1 MRFVLLVFFVS
12 SFVFCQ
18 DQNEKFVSL
27 SSGKNSNSQTPKL
40 EIKIINDEL
49 LPISKNDFLTLSKE
63 IFQYECKRMNFNDDI
78 HLTLEIKDLEKDIRG
93 NVKRDTNFTT
103 IYLSKDSIKAKD
115 HLSGIFAH
123 ELGHIIYSRLI
134 DSSFYSGNM
143 YWAEGFAS
151 WAAGKYY
158 LQWQGYQ
165 NYDSALKEIVSSNR
179 FYDIKNIY
187 DEMIRPAKQRDVIY
201 VEWASFIDFLI
212 EKYGFEKISSINNS
226 FAQVTKALSLKD
238 SVLMEVTNFDNIDED
253 IKRLGL
259 KYDDIALKVMSSDE
273 VLLVLINR
281 DEKTHRIEPVILLE
295 EAYIKIYNTS
305 FDELKKQWKLRN
317 KIIN

>member
-1 MRFVLLVFFVS
+1 MRFVLLVFLVS

-18 DQNEKFVSL
+18 DQNEKFVTAPFEKGS
-27 SSGKNSNSQTPKL
+27 KSQTPKL
-40 EIKIINDEL
+40 EIEIINEEL
-49 LPISKNDFLTLSKE
+49 LPISKNDFLTLSQE
-63 IFQYECKRMNFNDDI
+63 IFQYECKRMNFTKDI
-78 HLTLEIKDLEKDIRG
+78 HLTVEIKDLTKDIRG
-93 NVKRDTNFTT
+93 EALPESTK
-103 IYLSKDSIKAKD
+103 ISLSKDSIKN
-115 HLSGIFAH
+115 LSLLKGIFAH
-123 ELGHIIYSRLI
+123 ELGHII
-134 DSSFYSGNM
+134 SFGLLNPPSQTYNM
-143 YWAEGFAS
+143 YWNEGFAS

-165 NYDSALKEIVSSNR
+165 NYDSAIKEIVSLNR

-187 DEMIRPAKQRDVIY
+187 SEKPRHAKQRDVIY
-201 VEWASFIDFLI
+201 LEWTSFVDFLI
-212 EKYGFEKISSINNS
+212 EEYGFEKFISISNS

-259 KYDDIALKVMSSDE
+259 KYDDVKLKVMSSNKT
-273 VLLVLINR
+273 LLVLINR
-281 DEKTHRIEPVILLE
+281 DEKIHLREPIKLLE

>member
-1 MRFVLLVFFVS
+1 
-12 SFVFCQ
+12 
-18 DQNEKFVSL
+18 
-27 SSGKNSNSQTPKL
+27 
-40 EIKIINDEL
+40 
-49 LPISKNDFLTLSKE
+49 
-63 IFQYECKRMNFNDDI
+63 
-78 HLTLEIKDLEKDIRG
+78 
-93 NVKRDTNFTT
+93 
-103 IYLSKDSIKAKD
+103 
-115 HLSGIFAH
+115 
-123 ELGHIIYSRLI
+123 
-134 DSSFYSGNM
+134 M

-179 FYDIKNIY
+179 FNDIKNIY

>member
-1 MRFVLLVFFVS
+1 MIAKILTILFFAALWINV
-12 SFVFCQ
+12 
-18 DQNEKFVSL
+18 EA
-27 SSGKNSNSQTPKL
+27 QTPKL
-40 EIKIINDEL
+40 EVTIINEEF
-49 LPISKNDFLTLSKE
+49 LPISKNDFLILAQE
-63 IFQYECKRMNFNDDI
+63 IFQYECKRMNFRKDI
-78 HLTLEIKDLEKDIRG
+78 HLTVEIKDLAKDIRG
-93 NVKRDTNFTT
+93 FILPHSTSDSIF
-103 IYLSKDSIKAKD
+103 LSKDSIKAKD
-115 HLSGIFAH
+115 HLPGIFAH
-123 ELGHIIYSRLI
+123 ELGHLIYFKLL
-134 DSSFYSGNM
+134 DSFFCNGNT
-143 YWAEGFAS
+143 YWGEGFAS

-317 KIIN
+317 KIKK

>member
-1 MRFVLLVFFVS
+1 MRFVLLIFLVS
-12 SFVFCQ
+12 SFVFGQ
-18 DQNEKFVSL
+18 NQNEKFVSVPIEKGL
-27 SSGKNSNSQTPKL
+27 ISQSPKL
-40 EIKIINDEL
+40 DVQIINEEF
-49 LPISKNDFLTLSKE
+49 LPISKENFLVLSQE
-63 IFQYECKRMNFNDDI
+63 IFQYECKRMNFKKDI
-78 HLTLEIKDLEKDIRG
+78 RITVEIKDLAKDMRG
-93 NVKRDTNFTT
+93 CVRPNAICDSMF
-103 IYLSKDSIKAKD
+103 LSKDSIKAKD

-158 LQWQGYQ
+158 LHWQGYQ
-165 NYDSALKEIVSSNR
+165 NYDSAIKEIVSLNR

-187 DEMIRPAKQRDVIY
+187 GELDRPAKQRDVIY

-212 EKYGFEKISSINNS
+212 EKYGFEKSITLSSL
-226 FAQVTKALSLKD
+226 FAQVGKETLPSKGEPLMLSDDDDLFKAINKAGG
-238 SVLMEVTNFDNIDED
+238 
-253 IKRLGL
+253 IKNLFNEELQQAYR
-259 KYDDIALKVMSSDE
+259 KVYS
-273 VLLVLINR
+273 
-281 DEKTHRIEPVILLE
+281 K
-295 EAYIKIYNTS
+295 S